1 MSKKTTRKHSSF
13 NDEFDKMFGTLES
26 FDKGEALRIANEI
39 IMEDKYAKMRAAQE
53 KLRETREANRI
64 AAQRMLEEES
74 AKKRWVRPEMP
85 QEPIA
90 TEKVAA
96 VPAEVVPSPEI
107 AEKIKNMKIAIE
119 ILREK
124 RKTMPPVPREKRT
137 R

>member
-1 MSKKTTRKHSSF
+1 MKKNKKGRSF
-13 NDEFDKMFGTLES
+13 TEAFDKKFGTLEF

-39 IMEDKYAKMRAAQE
+39 IMEDKDAKMRAAQE
-53 KLRETREANRI
+53 KLRETREANRL

-96 VPAEVVPSPEI
+96 VPSEVVPSPEI
-107 AEKIKNMKIAIE
+107 DEKTRNMMIAIE